1 MEGFEAEEWPLLVP
15 HQSLHFEMNLSGMHL
30 ERERPEE
37 GTNSRALLESRQ
49 KVARMGSGACSL
61 GWRGVRADS
70 GEMKGA
76 VCELLEKALWKA
88 WGA

>member
-15 HQSLHFEMNLSGMHL
+15 HQSLDFEMNLSGMHL

-49 KVARMGSGACSL
+49 KVARPLDASL
-61 GWRGVRADS
+61 PAKTPYGPSLKTKPNQRPIVY
-70 GEMKGA
+70 
-76 VCELLEKALWKA
+76 
-88 WGA
+88 